1 MVIDKLLI
9 IFLISFIINVSICF
23 YSIYDFINTKIF
35 HNLQG
40 SKLKIKKNSL
50 F

>member
-1 MVIDKLLI
+1 MLIDSLI
-9 IFLISFIINVSICF
+9 ILFFISFIINVSICF
-23 YSIYDFINTKIF
+23 YSLYVFIDIKIF